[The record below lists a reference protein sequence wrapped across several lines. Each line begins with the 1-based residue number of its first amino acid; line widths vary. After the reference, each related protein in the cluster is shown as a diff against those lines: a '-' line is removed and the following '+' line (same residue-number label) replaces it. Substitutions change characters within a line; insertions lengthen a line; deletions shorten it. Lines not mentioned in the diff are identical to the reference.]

1 MSKNTTRKG
10 LAFGAGLALVVS
22 GVSALPAQAAG
33 AITLS
38 PTTGSAYNT
47 LTTSTFSVSPVI
59 TGVNADEYKYLRYK
73 VTNSDEKLVLMDIE
87 QGGTGLG
94 ELFYAYG
101 STTDARIVDVS
112 RVAIVADTSSG
123 AFSGFDKITVT
134 LPGAATNF
142 FATADVVTVAMDT
155 TTAADDTVTIAADQ
169 AAAIT
174 GGDGFGFLSG
184 DTLVYIINAAT
195 SDVAAQAEAGTATL
209 THDDDKART
218 AMSSFVVTPENVASP
233 GANAAALGA
242 SNALILDP
250 QDNQNE
256 SSYTVQAWID
266 GNQNNILDAGEISS
280 AVETVTFKEIGE
292 LSAVGTL
299 SGVTVGST
307 SVVMSVTL
315 SGDINYQQ
323 VDSTAVLVD
332 LLEDDV
338 QVTPDGSGQLTW
350 DSVNSRWRNV
360 NTLGALGAGQEMTLN
375 VYGDN
380 DFSGTGT
387 AAVNTGDLKHTST
400 ADTSATVTSPTVDF
414 RVTDTANAVTT
425 LPMQDD
431 PGTDAAAY
439 EDGQDGT
446 ASVRT
451 GTASVELDMFVGTNV
466 ALPVAISDAE
476 ISIAVT
482 STNVTNTDA
491 ITVAGKGLV
500 SGGTTVT
507 AKTNANGKVAMTVT
521 LGAADDG
528 DILVFTP
535 SVNGSAIGEKLT
547 LTVTDGTYAVTQI
560 TPGSLTIQAGDDV
573 EIAYSVVDEF
583 GVAPANGT
591 HTVIVTPT
599 ANERSKAAT
608 FAASIPVVAGKASL
622 SVTDDGTGTGKF
634 TASAKVALNG
644 SITPIG
650 STISTVV
657 NVVADSAVAT
667 IAAEDLA
674 YGTAQAEDLN
684 ADGDFGD
691 TVGDV
696 VETNNTGS
704 LLLEN
709 RDFAN
714 YDSRYNLPTV
724 DAPTVRDTYKVTVG
738 GKATNAAGSA
748 VSGALVTFAAQGFLF
763 SDGTVYAKDSITVR
777 AGSTG
782 IASVDAWSSVGGAQS
797 ITMTSGAATASQ
809 ALVYAVGTGTAESF
823 TITAPA
829 SSEPGKTVDVKITA
843 TDKYGNPAKSVPVT
857 LYSTGPGY
865 LINTTG
871 TTLSDGTFST
881 KLLLGTNDS
890 GSAVVKAVVTIDGVE
905 TIKTATIVVGQ
916 NVTDASALPADA
928 VVNVGTFNGKIV
940 VYAKGMK
947 GSTITWKIA
956 GKWEKA
962 EVTMDFQRFDRPTAA
977 LGLDV
982 MVDIHMAGN
991 STPVFSTTVTTK

>member
-47 LTTSTFSVSPVI
+47 LTTSTFSLSPVI
-59 TGVNADEYKYLRYK
+59 TGVNADEYKYLRYL
-73 VTNSDEKLVLMDIE
+73 VTNTDEKIVRVDMT
-87 QGGTGLG
+87 QGGSADGERTFAAGTTTNATGLAIASTHYQIT
-94 ELFYAYG
+94 ENAVANPSG
-101 STTDARIVDVS
+101 ST
-112 RVAIVADTSSG
+112 VAV
-123 AFSGFDKITVT
+123 
-134 LPGAATNF
+134 
-142 FATADVVTVAMDT
+142 
-155 TTAADDTVTIAADQ
+155 DTVTVFIADGEANFLAGDLVELVGDLGADGDLIAAGKYVVEGTGTDLVTLLLAG
-169 AAAIT
+169 AADAAFAKFADT
-174 GGDGFGFLSG
+174 GSTIQNLSR
-184 DTLVYIINAAT
+184 T
-195 SDVAAQAEAGTATL
+195 SD
-209 THDDDKART
+209 D
-218 AMSSFVVTPENVASP
+218 SFVVAPDDVATP

-266 GNQNNILDAGEISS
+266 GNQNNILEAGEIAS
-280 AVETVTFKEIGE
+280 AVQTVTFKEIGK

-323 VDSTAVLVD
+323 VNSTAVLVD

-338 QVTPDGSGQLTW
+338 QVTLDGDGQLTW

-360 NTLGALGAGQEMTLN
+360 NTLDALTAGQKMTLN

-380 DFSGTGT
+380 DFGNTGT
-387 AAVNTGDLKHTST
+387 AQINAGDLKNTST
-400 ADTSATVTSPTVDF
+400 ADTSAAVTAPTVDF

-425 LPMQDD
+425 LPMQSD
-431 PGTDAAAY
+431 PIGTDAAAY
-439 EDGQDGT
+439 VTTQNGT

-451 GTASVELDMFVGTNV
+451 GTASVELVMFVGTDV
-466 ALPVAISDAE
+466 ALPVAISGAE
-476 ISIAVT
+476 VSVAVT

-491 ITVAGKGLV
+491 VTVAGKGLV
-500 SGGTTVT
+500 SGATTVT
-507 AKTNANGKVAMTVT
+507 AKTNATGNVSMTVT

-528 DILVFTP
+528 DTLIFTP
-535 SVNGSAIGEKLT
+535 TINGTAVGETLT
-547 LTVTDGTYAVTQI
+547 LTVTDGTYSVTQV
-560 TPGSLTIQAGDDV
+560 TPGSLTIQAGAAL
-573 EIAYSVVDEF
+573 EIAYAVVDEF

-591 HTVIVTPT
+591 HNVVVTPT
-599 ANERSKAAT
+599 ANERTKAAT
-608 FAASIPVVAGKASL
+608 FARTISVVDGKASL

-634 TASAKVALNG
+634 TASAKLALNG
-644 SITPIG
+644 SITAIG

-657 NVVADSAVAT
+657 NVVADSAPAKIVA
-667 IAAEDLA
+667 EKLA
-674 YGTAQAEDLN
+674 YGTSQALDLN
-684 ADGDFGD
+684 ADGDYAD
-691 TVGDV
+691 TVGGV
-696 VETNNTGS
+696 VETNNTAA

-724 DAPTVRDTYKVTVG
+724 AAPTVRDSYKVTVG

-748 VSGALVTFAAQGFLF
+748 VSGALVTFAAKGFLF
-763 SDGTVYAKDSITVR
+763 SNGTVFAMDSITVR

-782 IASVDAWSSVGGAQS
+782 IASVDVWSSVGGAQS

-809 ALVYAVGTGTAESF
+809 ALVYAVGTGTATSF

-829 SSEPGKTVDVKITA
+829 SSEPGKTVDVKVTA
-843 TDKYGNPAKSVPVT
+843 TDKFGNPAKSVSVT

-890 GSAVVKAVVTIDGVE
+890 GSAVIRAVVTIDGVE
-905 TIKTATIVVGQ
+905 TIKSTTIVVGS
-916 NVTDASALPADA
+916 NVTDASALPAGA

-940 VYAKGMK
+940 VYAKGLK

-962 EVTMDFQRFDRPTAA
+962 GITMDFQRFDRPTAA